1 MFCCLVSAL
10 NSLSQCTEST
20 VRVSHSMGHV
30 DVKPLVME
38 NATSIQGEVKM
49 DVGLQAGRLILGNN
63 VRPRN
68 ISFAYLDMDL
78 KPQDGTREA
87 DYQADM
93 GRLLCVTLSAVALV
107 FLIQSLFVNLKMLV
121 S

>member
-1 MFCCLVSAL
+1 MCCPLLHTDEEVDFYSMAFKDVWKYRVMFCCLVSAL

-63 VRPRN
+63 VRQIGRA
-68 ISFAYLDMDL
+68 SC
-78 KPQDGTREA
+78 RE
-87 DYQADM
+87 
-93 GRLLCVTLSAVALV
+93 RV
-107 FLIQSLFVNLKMLV
+107 
-121 S
+121 